1 MMIMQMTIQNAT
13 RAIVL
18 NVQEKESNGKY
29 SSDCNC
35 VGTCG
40 FDSDNI

>member
-1 MMIMQMTIQNAT
+1 MSIQNAT

-18 NVQEKESNGKY
+18 NVQEKESNGNY
-29 SSDCNC
+29 SSDRNY

-40 FDSDNI
+40 FRLW